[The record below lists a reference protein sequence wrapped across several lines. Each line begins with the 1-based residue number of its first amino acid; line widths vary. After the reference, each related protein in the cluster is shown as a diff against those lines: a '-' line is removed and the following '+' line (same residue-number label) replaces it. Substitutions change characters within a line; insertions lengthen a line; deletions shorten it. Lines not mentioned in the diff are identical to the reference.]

1 MVLEQMQVCSSNHEI
16 PLYPGLPTVQ
26 FDSLQYAK
34 SQKLEALEQGY
45 LMHIYKRE
53 FSPQVELSTPKYAL
67 VVKESMGITTSGLH
81 DPAAYQAD

>member
-1 MVLEQMQVCSSNHEI
+1 MVLEQMQVCSSNDKI

-34 SQKLEALEQGY
+34 SQKLEALERGY
-45 LMHIYKRE
+45 LMQFCMRE